1 MPLYI
6 IRNDIT
12 KMKVDAIVN
21 AANQSLLGGGGVDGC
36 IHRAAGPK
44 LLEECRKLGGCETG
58 QAVLT
63 RGYKL
68 PCKYVIHAVG
78 PRWVDGNHHERELLV
93 SCYKNSLDLT
103 RRAKC
108 KSVAFPLIS
117 SGIYGYP
124 KAEALR
130 VAVDTIGEYLN
141 EFELN
146 VYLVIFDRESYQ
158 LGEGLYH
165 DIEAYIDDNYTAP
178 VEAAQLYRRAE
189 NLPRSEA
196 DYELT
201 DVDSQGSIAPKS
213 LSQPP
218 ISRPDKVESSQ
229 MSQTGA
235 LPKTLDEALKQ
246 LDESFSEM
254 LLRKIDERGMTD
266 AQCYKKANIDR
277 KLFSKIRSDRK
288 YKPSKPTV
296 IAFAIALELPLDE
309 LRDMLMKAGFAL
321 SRSSKFDVII
331 EFFVERGN
339 YNIYEINE
347 ALFAFDQ
354 CLLGG

>member
-68 PCKYVIHAVG
+68 SCKYVIHAVG

-93 SCYKNSLDLT
+93 SCYKNSLDLA

-201 DVDSQGSIAPKS
+201 DVDSQGRIAPKS

-229 MSQTGA
+229 MLQTGA

-296 IAFAIALELPLDE
+296 IAFAVALELPLDE
-309 LRDMLMKAGFAL
+309 LREMLMKAGFAL